1 MSRQKICL
9 MYVVLPRN
17 YLKNMKVIPFGL
29 FAQEKPAN
37 ARVLLPVSMSVT
49 GGCITDV

>member
-1 MSRQKICL
+1 MQKICL

-17 YLKNMKVIPFGL
+17 YLKNMKGIPFGL